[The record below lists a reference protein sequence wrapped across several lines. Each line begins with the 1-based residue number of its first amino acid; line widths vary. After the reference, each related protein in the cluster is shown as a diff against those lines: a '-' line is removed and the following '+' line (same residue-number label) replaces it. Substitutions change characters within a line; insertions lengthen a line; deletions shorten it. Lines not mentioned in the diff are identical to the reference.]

1 MVHSQP
7 QMTVSGNNRFFP
19 LHWLAIIALSVVLLI
34 GAATLYAQIEG
45 NRGIAPVASSGDF
58 EVNGIL
64 VDATGK
70 NSLEARENAWREAQ
84 RKGWAKLW
92 RETNCSSGAPALS
105 DSALDNIVS
114 AIIVE
119 KEEAGPGRYR
129 ATLGVLFDRARAG
142 QILGVKGMALRSAPM
157 LVIWFI
163 GQQAARKSLKA
174 AAHGNGHGRVTA
186 PATAR

>member
-105 DSALDNIVS
+105 DLRWIILFRPLLWKKKKQALAVIARHWACYLIARALDRFWV
-114 AIIVE
+114 
-119 KEEAGPGRYR
+119 
-129 ATLGVLFDRARAG
+129 
-142 QILGVKGMALRSAPM
+142 
-157 LVIWFI
+157 
-163 GQQAARKSLKA
+163 
-174 AAHGNGHGRVTA
+174 
-186 PATAR
+186 